1 MLLLYMCMLIDP
13 PLFDGDQ
20 DQEKISSS
28 SFSSFAFVMRSEASV
43 STSIVKKVSVID
55 ILLPLMY
62 MLILIIP
69 SFESFATLDIH
80 SQTSSSVES
89 GPGMSAAD
97 TPSNEAITR

>member
-1 MLLLYMCMLIDP
+1 MCMLIDP
-13 PLFDGDQ
+13 PLFDCDH
-20 DQEKISSS
+20 DQEIISSP
-28 SFSSFAFVMRSEASV
+28 SFSSFGFVMRSEDSLSV

>member
-1 MLLLYMCMLIDP
+1 MVLLYMCMLIDP
-13 PLFDGDQ
+13 PLSDGDH
-20 DQEKISSS
+20 DQEKISST
-28 SFSSFAFVMRSEASV
+28 SFSPLGFAMRSDDFLSP

-55 ILLPLMY
+55 IMFPVMY

-89 GPGMSAAD
+89 APGMSVV
-97 TPSNEAITR
+97 